1 MEKNLITSSKV
12 KFEVTNEAL
21 KMIPSGTN
29 LLYSKVTFGYIF
41 RDEHGVEALFKLEC
55 YQDDV
60 TFYFEVK
67 SGIVNIIQMTE
78 LEFDEKTNDMKK
90 CHLCLNESELK
101 ESEEQK
107 ARRIKNNIF
116 LQEKGIIT
124 NNNLMCN
131 DADMQIRPVD
141 EIIERAVA
149 SLIVIQVAC
158 DINYDQFSE
167 ESMAK
172 ANFLLDYF
180 GVKDALNS
188 KEERIMNLCYT
199 KQDCLDMDW
208 AYEANWAL
216 LWALGLIDDDIRNPN
231 ILADCEKT
239 MSLLKGS
246 SLKKFKDRCKVR
258 SLDEILDMYDLYY
271 RYHWATNEI
280 CLQQELNPTII
291 NDDVVVERRRG
302 LEWLLSPCADD
313 WYDIDFYA

>member
-21 KMIPSGTN
+21 KLIPSGTD

-60 TFYFEVK
+60 TFYFEAK

-131 DADMQIRPVD
+131 DANMQIRPVD
-141 EIIERAVA
+141 EIIKRAVA

-172 ANFLLDYF
+172 AIFLLD
-180 GVKDALNS
+180 
-188 KEERIMNLCYT
+188 
-199 KQDCLDMDW
+199 
-208 AYEANWAL
+208 
-216 LWALGLIDDDIRNPN
+216 
-231 ILADCEKT
+231 
-239 MSLLKGS
+239 
-246 SLKKFKDRCKVR
+246 
-258 SLDEILDMYDLYY
+258 
-271 RYHWATNEI
+271 
-280 CLQQELNPTII
+280 
-291 NDDVVVERRRG
+291 
-302 LEWLLSPCADD
+302 LE
-313 WYDIDFYA
+313 

>member
-21 KMIPSGTN
+21 KLIPSGTD
-29 LLYSKVTFGYIF
+29 LLYSKVTLGYIF

-60 TFYFEVK
+60 TFYFEAK

-78 LEFDEKTNDMKK
+78 LEFDEKANDMKK
-90 CHLCLNESELK
+90 CHLCLNVSELK

-116 LQEKGIIT
+116 WQEKGIIT

-131 DADMQIRPVD
+131 DANMQIRPVD

-180 GVKDALNS
+180 GVKSALNS

-231 ILADCEKT
+231 ILADCEKA

-246 SLKKFKDRCKVR
+246 SLEKFKDCCRVR

-271 RYHWATNEI
+271 RYQWATNEI
-280 CLQQELNPTII
+280 CLQQEFNPTII
-291 NDDVVVERRRG
+291 NDDVIVERRRG

-313 WYDIDFYA
+313 WYDIDLYA

>member
-21 KMIPSGTN
+21 KLIPSGTD
-29 LLYSKVTFGYIF
+29 LLYSKVPFGYIF

-55 YQDDV
+55 YQGDV
-60 TFYFEVK
+60 TFYFEAK

-124 NNNLMCN
+124 NNDLMCT
-131 DADMQIRPVD
+131 DANMQIRPVD
-141 EIIERAVA
+141 EIIKRAVA

-172 ANFLLDYF
+172 AIFLLDNF

-199 KQDCLDMDW
+199 KQDCLIWIGPMKQI
-208 AYEANWAL
+208 
-216 LWALGLIDDDIRNPN
+216 G
-231 ILADCEKT
+231 
-239 MSLLKGS
+239 
-246 SLKKFKDRCKVR
+246 
-258 SLDEILDMYDLYY
+258 
-271 RYHWATNEI
+271 RYFG
-280 CLQQELNPTII
+280 P
-291 NDDVVVERRRG
+291 
-302 LEWLLSPCADD
+302 
-313 WYDIDFYA
+313 

>member
-21 KMIPSGTN
+21 KLIPSGTD

-41 RDEHGVEALFKLEC
+41 RDEHGMEALFKLEC

-60 TFYFEVK
+60 TFYFEAK

-131 DADMQIRPVD
+131 DANMQIRPVD
-141 EIIERAVA
+141 EIIKRAVA

-172 ANFLLDYF
+172 AIFLLDNF

-199 KQDCLDMDW
+199 IP
-208 AYEANWAL
+208 
-216 LWALGLIDDDIRNPN
+216 LG
-231 ILADCEKT
+231 
-239 MSLLKGS
+239 MS
-246 SLKKFKDRCKVR
+246 
-258 SLDEILDMYDLYY
+258 
-271 RYHWATNEI
+271 
-280 CLQQELNPTII
+280 TII
-291 NDDVVVERRRG
+291 LYFFWNCARG
-302 LEWLLSPCADD
+302 EKMV
-313 WYDIDFYA
+313 

>member
-21 KMIPSGTN
+21 KLIPSGTD

-60 TFYFEVK
+60 TFYFEAK

-90 CHLCLNESELK
+90 CHLCLNVSELK

-131 DADMQIRPVD
+131 DANMQIRPVD

-180 GVKDALNS
+180 GVKGALNS

-231 ILADCEKT
+231 ILADCEKA

-246 SLKKFKDRCKVR
+246 SSKKFKDRCKVR

-280 CLQQELNPTII
+280 CLQQEFNPTII
-291 NDDVVVERRRG
+291 NDDVIVERRRG

-313 WYDIDFYA
+313 WYDIDLYA